1 MHFEED
7 RMARFQTAAVFF
19 AAALLLCQGASFVAG
34 SAARDDND
42 KPKDAATFD
51 DKAATLTQ
59 TVDGKEKKKEID
71 LKYALKVKGYFDK
84 NGFKMEEV
92 EVDGPATHL
101 AMEAGGEGNAMLE
114 KGDIIVE
121 IDDKPV
127 KSAEDYAKA
136 MNGVADH
143 SKTKIKVKD
152 INSGENQTFYADAA
166 KR

>member
-1 MHFEED
+1 MT
-7 RMARFQTAAVFF
+7 RFQTSAVLF
-19 AAALLLCQGASFVAG
+19 AAMLLLSQGVSFVAG
-34 SAARDDND
+34 SAARDDDD
-42 KPKDAATFD
+42 KDKQKDAAIFD

-59 TVDGKEKKKEID
+59 TVDGKTQKKEID
-71 LKYALKVKGYFDK
+71 LKYALKVKGSFEKDGLK
-84 NGFKMEEV
+84 LDEV
-92 EVDGPATHL
+92 EADGPATHL

-143 SKTKIKVKD
+143 AKTKIKVKD
-152 INSGENQTFYADAA
+152 INSGELQTFYADAA

>member
-1 MHFEED
+1 MT
-7 RMARFQTAAVFF
+7 RFQTSAVVF
-19 AAALLLCQGASFVAG
+19 AATLLLSQGASFVAG
-34 SAARDDND
+34 SVARDDKD
-42 KPKDAATFD
+42 KPKDAVTFD

-84 NGFKMEEV
+84 DGFKMEEV
-92 EVDGPATHL
+92 EADGPATHL

-127 KSAEDYAKA
+127 KSVEAYAKA
-136 MNGVADH
+136 MNGAADH

-152 INSGENQTFYADAA
+152 INTGENQTFYADAA